1 MAKKEKWID
10 ANEAS
15 AILTLNSGHEVKS
28 DYVRTL
34 FKNGKIQSKMLDGR
48 TRGYLKSEIEAYT
61 VQKRHTATSAT

>member
-10 ANEAS
+10 ANEAA

-34 FKNGKIQSKMLDGR
+34 LRKGKIQSKMLDGR
-48 TRGYLKSEIEAYT
+48 TRGYLKSEIEVLT
-61 VQKRHTATSAT
+61 VKKKSATSAT